1 HARMAMLRG
10 EQADDG
16 LKQRF
21 LDALAALIRDAMQES
36 GGDAAVQ
43 ALVLRHQS
51 KAVREYAGL
60 ATHAA
65 QQRRYIDAL
74 VNAVAHPAKLE
85 RMSPG
90 GLRDMLMQL
99 HAATSAS
106 DWSKVNDTV
115 QELLADPAAVHDDS
129 RHATLLRLAE
139 HTALKHLSRMEELE
153 ADPAI
158 HRYHRSEERRV
169 GKECRSRWAECR
181 STDK

>member
-1 HARMAMLRG
+1 MKPAARTAAGLHTPDTQLEAFLAGVPRRYRLPPLPPLSALDATQDGRASESLSTVLAVCVEHARMAMLRG

-65 QQRRYIDAL
+65 QQRRY
-74 VNAVAHPAKLE
+74 
-85 RMSPG
+85 
-90 GLRDMLMQL
+90 
-99 HAATSAS
+99 
-106 DWSKVNDTV
+106 
-115 QELLADPAAVHDDS
+115 
-129 RHATLLRLAE
+129 
-139 HTALKHLSRMEELE
+139 
-153 ADPAI
+153 
-158 HRYHRSEERRV
+158 
-169 GKECRSRWAECR
+169 
-181 STDK
+181 